1 VTADLMSKIF
11 LLMQK
16 NPKLS
21 HGEALQ
27 QATLAVI
34 NNARSDDELNPRLW
48 APFVV
53 VGEPATPNYRE
64 MIPVR
69 KTAQP

>member
-11 LLMQK
+11 LLMRK

-27 QATLAVI
+27 QAILAVI
-34 NNARSDDELNPRLW
+34 DNARSDEDLNPRLW

-53 VGEPATPNYRE
+53 VGEPAKPN
-64 MIPVR
+64 
-69 KTAQP
+69 